1 MNSNKKLTT
10 QSAYA
15 IVGGAITAVGVILLM
30 SATQA
35 GWFGQP
41 AFAAPATSAQP
52 AISVEAPTI
61 APASSIVEGGG
72 VKLHSVSVKFP
83 PSDIT
88 FPGGREADVVNNNC
102 LLCHSAGMVL
112 DQASL
117 SRAAWQDEVEKMRN
131 AYKAPIPATDVPA
144 IVDYLVNLGDVM
156 SRTTGSPPDAN
167 HGAVI
172 AAQGTA
178 AGAPACAQCHAFD
191 GASDG
196 SGAFPRITGQSAYYL
211 ANQLRDFASGVRENA
226 IMSPIAK
233 ALDARDIADVSAYY
247 AGMKAPQP
255 PLKSPPAELVKRGAV
270 LATVGS
276 AKRGIQACNSCHGPA
291 GSGEPPVIPYLAGQY
306 SQYIVFTLDM
316 WQRGFRKNSPEA
328 MAVIAKKLGTQEIA
342 AVAAYYQQV
351 QSPLQVA
358 KPQGKN

>member
-1 MNSNKKLTT
+1 MRTSG
-10 QSAYA
+10 YA
-15 IVGGAITAVGVILLM
+15 IAGGVTATLGVILLM
-30 SATQA
+30 SATQL
-35 GWFGQP
+35 GWGQP
-41 AFAAPATSAQP
+41 ALAAPATSTQP
-52 AISVEAPTI
+52 AIAVQAPTT
-61 APASSIVEGGG
+61 APSSSTVEGGG
-72 VKLHSVSVKFP
+72 LKLRSVSVNFP
-83 PSDIT
+83 RSEIT
-88 FPGGREADVVNNNC
+88 FPGGREADVVNNDC

-131 AYKAPIPATDVPA
+131 VFKAPFPTKDVPV
-144 IVDYLVNLGDVM
+144 IVDYLVNLRDVM

-211 ANQLRDFASGVRENA
+211 AKQLRDFASGVRENA

-247 AGMKAPQP
+247 AGMKAPEP

-276 AKRGIQACNSCHGPA
+276 AERGIQACNSCHGPA

-328 MAVIAKKLGTQEIA
+328 MAVIAKKLDAQEIA
-342 AVAAYYQQV
+342 AVTAYYQQV
-351 QSPLQVA
+351 RSPLEAAEAQR
-358 KPQGKN
+358 KD

>member
-102 LLCHSAGMVL
+102 LL
-112 DQASL
+112 
-117 SRAAWQDEVEKMRN
+117 
-131 AYKAPIPATDVPA
+131 
-144 IVDYLVNLGDVM
+144 
-156 SRTTGSPPDAN
+156 
-167 HGAVI
+167 
-172 AAQGTA
+172 
-178 AGAPACAQCHAFD
+178 
-191 GASDG
+191 
-196 SGAFPRITGQSAYYL
+196 
-211 ANQLRDFASGVRENA
+211 
-226 IMSPIAK
+226 
-233 ALDARDIADVSAYY
+233 
-247 AGMKAPQP
+247 
-255 PLKSPPAELVKRGAV
+255 
-270 LATVGS
+270 
-276 AKRGIQACNSCHGPA
+276 
-291 GSGEPPVIPYLAGQY
+291 
-306 SQYIVFTLDM
+306 
-316 WQRGFRKNSPEA
+316 
-328 MAVIAKKLGTQEIA
+328 
-342 AVAAYYQQV
+342 
-351 QSPLQVA
+351 
-358 KPQGKN
+358 